1 MTKQHNNTIYLV
13 FSSTGRQGRA
23 VINALVSKDENASI
37 VAASR
42 SPESPSSQELLEIK
56 AVTKVIKAD
65 YNDPD
70 SIYNAIKESRAT
82 RIWFTTDFWGRT
94 RAAEAKLGSC
104 VVDAIIKANKS
115 NECSL
120 LIHRG
125 CGQGSNPLLGD
136 KVCFGK
142 LDISLSPT

>member
-70 SIYNAIKESRAT
+70 SVYNAIKESRAT
-82 RIWFTTDFWGRT
+82 RIWFTTDFYSIPWLYRT

-115 NECSL
+115 SECQNIEHVVYS
-120 LIHRG
+120 
-125 CGQGSNPLLGD
+125 SVGD
-136 KVCFGK
+136 ADKA
-142 LDISLSPT
+142 PTSVGHF